1 MNEERLTS
9 KRTADRGRSR
19 PVVSALLLAAVA
31 FSGCG
36 DAQSAPGP
44 KGEGDFRAEVT
55 TSVRAYIQRE
65 LDAWTAAVVD
75 LQAAAPDPGAG
86 GWNPTSNPAA
96 VTRMKDVWQ
105 RVRRAYEHVEGA
117 VAPVFPELDAA
128 TDERYDGFLAEIKRD
143 DDLFDDEGVTGMHA
157 VERILYA
164 DVIPEA
170 VLIFE
175 RGLPG
180 YVPAAFPA
188 DGSQA
193 RAFKERLLA
202 RLVRDV
208 NEERTLFAAAGNIDL
223 AFAYR
228 GTLDLV
234 TEQLEKVDR
243 AATGEEESR
252 YSQTTMA
259 DLHANYEGNFAVY
272 GAFRG
277 WLQWKGAAG
286 DELDG
291 RIMTGFE
298 RLRTAYGAIAGD
310 QMPPP
315 PPTWTSTAPT
325 PVDLETP
332 FGALFVAVSREAD
345 PDRPDSLASDMTKAG
360 RLLGLAR

>member
-1 MNEERLTS
+1 
-9 KRTADRGRSR
+9 
-19 PVVSALLLAAVA
+19 
-31 FSGCG
+31 
-36 DAQSAPGP
+36 
-44 KGEGDFRAEVT
+44 VT
-55 TSVRAYIQRE
+55 TSVRAYLQRE
-65 LDAWTAAVVD
+65 LDAWSAAVVE
-75 LQAAAPDPGAG
+75 LQAAAPDPAAG

-96 VTRMKDVWQ
+96 VAGMKEVWH

-128 TDERYDGFLAEIKRD
+128 TDQRYDGFLAEIKRD

-157 VERILYA
+157 AERILYA
-164 DVIPEA
+164 DVIPET

-180 YVPAAFPA
+180 YVPAAFP
-188 DGSQA
+188 GSVGEA

-208 NEERTLFAAAGNIDL
+208 NEERTQFAAAGNIDL

-259 DLHANYEGNFAVY
+259 DLHANYEGNVAVF

-277 WLQWKGAAG
+277 WLKWKGAAG

-291 RIMTGFE
+291 RIMAGFE
-298 RLRTAYGAIAGD
+298 RLRTAYAAIAGD
-310 QMPPP
+310 ALPPP
-315 PPTWTSTAPT
+315 PSTWTSTAPT
-325 PVDLETP
+325 PGDLDSP
-332 FGALFVAVSREAD
+332 FGVLFTAVSREAD
-345 PDRPDSLASDMTKAG
+345 PDRADSLASDMTKAG
-360 RLLGLAR
+360 QFLGLAR